1 VAEKYGEIW
10 VCEVGGVAI
19 RLNGE
24 NDEETEARID
34 AARKKARRTFGDK
47 FDDMLRY
54 YAVEVHGLKTD
65 KSGFIKVGETLGAD
79 EFVAFVSWCRKFAS
93 WVKGVC

>member
-1 VAEKYGEIW
+1 MAEKYGEHW

-19 RLNGE
+19 KLNGE

-34 AARKKARRTFGDK
+34 VARKKARRTFGKK
-47 FDDMLRY
+47 FDDMLHY
-54 YAVEVHGLKTD
+54 YAVEVRGLKTD

-79 EFVAFVSWCRKFAS
+79 EFIGFVSWCRKFAS
-93 WVKGVC
+93 WVK